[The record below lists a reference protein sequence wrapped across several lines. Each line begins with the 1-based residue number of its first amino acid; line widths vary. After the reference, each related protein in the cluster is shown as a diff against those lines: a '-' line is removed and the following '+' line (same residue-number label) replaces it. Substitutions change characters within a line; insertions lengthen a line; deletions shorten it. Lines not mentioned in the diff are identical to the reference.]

1 MVVVESAI
9 ESHGGCPRCDSS
21 ICLVG
26 FSLKPR
32 MQKGDWH
39 FRKAPASAE
48 SNASHR
54 RNVSGEAFRIGGCA
68 SKVVESQRCGSSGY
82 SSRIRKG
89 FESDARVVE
98 SQKCGLSGYWSPTQ
112 SSRDADSA

>member
-1 MVVVESAI
+1 VVVVESAI

-39 FRKAPASAE
+39 FRQAPASAE
-48 SNASHR
+48 STASHR
-54 RNVSGEAFRIGGCA
+54 RDVSGEAFRIGGCA
-68 SKVVESQRCGSSGY
+68 SSRIAEMRFVWILESDPKGLRLGCAST
-82 SSRIRKG
+82 SSRIAEVR
-89 FESDARVVE
+89 FVWILESD
-98 SQKCGLSGYWSPTQ
+98 SK
-112 SSRDADSA
+112 D